1 MRCRTRC
8 LTCARRRLSRWL
20 LRRILIG
27 FFQIATQIGRVFEVD
42 FPEDV
47 KRVLK
52 SMEVVV
58 TLGFDVLGTW
68 TPLACAG
75 MGGYAAQL
83 RFWAITPFVLV
94 LMILIGT
101 ALLLMM
107 QKVKVTLAA
116 VLLTAA
122 PIVLQLFFLVFPVVT
137 REAFEAFPCHEFNDG
152 RGYLRADVAVECD
165 TDDHDEAVGVAV
177 VAIICYPVGLLLLF
191 GTLLAYARRD
201 IIAGRETP
209 LAAAIAFLHKE
220 YDRHAFWWE
229 LMEMLRRFLLVGV
242 LVTVRQ
248 GSIEQL
254 AYGNLIAIIYAAIQ
268 AVTSPYR
275 KPSDDFFAAA
285 LSLALAVL
293 LLCATFFKYA
303 ALTELGEMQAVMV
316 VLTRV
321 HSGVKKG
328 GSGWDTVHILY
339 ARACPPRQKPCTPR
353 S

>member
-152 RGYLRADVAVECD
+152 RSYLRADVAIECD
-165 TDDHDEAVGVAV
+165 TDDHG
-177 VAIICYPVGLLLLF
+177 
-191 GTLLAYARRD
+191 
-201 IIAGRETP
+201 AG
-209 LAAAIAFLHKE
+209 
-220 YDRHAFWWE
+220 
-229 LMEMLRRFLLVGV
+229 
-242 LVTVRQ
+242 
-248 GSIEQL
+248 
-254 AYGNLIAIIYAAIQ
+254 
-268 AVTSPYR
+268 
-275 KPSDDFFAAA
+275 AA
-285 LSLALAVL
+285 LQPRRRLQPRDGD
-293 LLCATFFKYA
+293 
-303 ALTELGEMQAVMV
+303 TEARA
-316 VLTRV
+316 RV
-321 HSGVKKG
+321 HVTTDSLTLPAAGLTYENSHYG
-328 GSGWDTVHILY
+328 GQRNLWRQSSMPHR
-339 ARACPPRQKPCTPR
+339 RAAGLAT
-353 S
+353 SHTYDA